1 MLEKIIENTK
11 EYISNMPKKE
21 RKKYGQFFTSK
32 SIAEYMASLFLIPE
46 NRKEVSILDAGA
58 GTGILSCAL
67 LERLEKSEHIKK
79 ISLTC
84 YETDEKVLDILISNL
99 LYCKK
104 ESPQIVE
111 FEIITKN
118 YITSQELEFNNM
130 VGREED
136 PVKYDLVIGN
146 PPYKKIGKDAPDA
159 QAMLSVCY
167 GAPNLYFLFA
177 AMGLFN
183 LKDEGEMV
191 YIIPRSWTSGA
202 YFKSFRQYFLSKG
215 KLEQIHLFVSRD
227 KIFDNEDVLQET
239 MIIKIK
245 KTQRIPETVTITSS
259 KTSNDFN
266 NITSLEVDYN
276 LVVSKKDKYVY
287 LVTDEDEVKILNQ
300 INKWNHTLPDMGL
313 KMKTGLTVDFRNRE
327 VLRSEREEGA
337 IPLFY
342 SQHIKEGKITFP
354 IEKNN
359 EYLVTEKNGLL
370 QENKNYLFV
379 KRFTSKEENRR
390 LQCGIYLA
398 KNYSEYEQISTQ
410 NKINFIESFI
420 VEMSECL
427 VYGLYV
433 LFNST
438 LYDKYYRILNG
449 STQVNSTEIN
459 NMPVPDIGCIQEMG
473 RKLMSSKDLSEYNC
487 DCILEGYCG

>member
-1 MLEKIIENTK
+1 MLEKIIDNTK

-46 NRKEVSILDAGA
+46 NRKEVSVLDAGA

-67 LERLEKSEHIKK
+67 VERLVKCEHIEK
-79 ISLTC
+79 ITLTC
-84 YETDEKVLDILISNL
+84 YETDENVLDILMSNL
-99 LYCKK
+99 LYCKR
-104 ESPQIVE
+104 ESEKKVE
-111 FEIITKN
+111 FKIITEN

-130 VGREED
+130 IGREEN
-136 PVKYDLVIGN
+136 PAKYDLVIGN
-146 PPYKKIGKDAPDA
+146 PPYKKIGKDAVEA
-159 QAMLSVCY
+159 QAMPSVCY

-191 YIIPRSWTSGA
+191 YIVPRSWTSGA

-215 KLEQIHLFVSRD
+215 KLEQIHLFASRD

-239 MIIKIK
+239 MIIKVK
-245 KTQRIPETVTITSS
+245 KTQQIPKTVTITSS
-259 KTSNDFN
+259 NTSNDFD
-266 NITSLEVDYN
+266 NIKSLEVNYN
-276 LVVSKKDKYVY
+276 LVVSEKDKYVY
-287 LVTDEDEVKILNQ
+287 LVTDEDEVNILNQ

-327 VLRSEREEGA
+327 ILRSEREEGT

-354 IEKNN
+354 IEKDN

-370 QENKNYLFV
+370 QDNKNYLFV

-398 KNYSEYEQISTQ
+398 KNYPEYEQISTQ

-459 NMPVPDIGCIQEMG
+459 NMPVPDIECIQEMG
-473 RKLMSSKDLSEYNC
+473 RTLMRSKDLSEHNC